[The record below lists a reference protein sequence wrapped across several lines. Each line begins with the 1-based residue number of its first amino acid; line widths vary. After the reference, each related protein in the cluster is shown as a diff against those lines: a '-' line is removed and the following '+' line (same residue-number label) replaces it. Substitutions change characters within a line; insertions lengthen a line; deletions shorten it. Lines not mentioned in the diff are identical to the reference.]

1 MSEIKRAPLIPL
13 GSQKESDKSSK
24 EPRKTVRI
32 SVVLP
37 ESTEDTCPEY
47 NYKDELAAAKK
58 LGKYKEVGGAPNGLS
73 RLDEFGDDDEDVK
86 RIARQMEEKYVSL
99 QCIDSKFFLLPKS

>member
-1 MSEIKRAPLIPL
+1 MSEIKRAQLIPL

-24 EPRKTVRI
+24 EPRKTIRI

-47 NYKDELAAAKK
+47 NYKDELAAAK
-58 LGKYKEVGGAPNGLS
+58 VT
-73 RLDEFGDDDEDVK
+73 F
-86 RIARQMEEKYVSL
+86 EKMSTSL
-99 QCIDSKFFLLPKS
+99 LALLPLSLHQRDSVVCSGNLGAAGRALTQPHVALIKHFTFASPY

>member
-1 MSEIKRAPLIPL
+1 MSEIKRAQLIPL

-24 EPRKTVRI
+24 EPRKTIRI

-47 NYKDELAAAKK
+47 NYKDELAGAKVTNRKCLRSLLTSSQEAAR
-58 LGKYKEVGGAPNGLS
+58 LGAVTRVRRGSLPTWGAG
-73 RLDEFGDDDEDVK
+73 RA
-86 RIARQMEEKYVSL
+86 ARAQP
-99 QCIDSKFFLLPKS
+99 QTP